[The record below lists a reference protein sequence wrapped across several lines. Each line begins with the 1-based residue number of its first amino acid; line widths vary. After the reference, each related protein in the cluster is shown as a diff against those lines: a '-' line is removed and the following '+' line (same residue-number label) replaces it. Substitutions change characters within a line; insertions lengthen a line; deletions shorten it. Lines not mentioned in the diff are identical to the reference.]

1 MLRVVD
7 ANFWLS
13 LLLLLLLLLQPPFGT
28 FRQFLIILGNPK
40 HRFLGLFVCRT
51 VGNGARFL
59 GALAPMLR
67 VVDGDFSHSSEG
79 SALKRSPRLIKAKS
93 QGSFKPRAAALS
105 RTVCAHGTRAVVA
118 QQIESGKPCSLLG
131 RRRGRQ
137 RRRLSM
143 RSRSTVGYNP
153 GSVLMNR
160 LIGKDNPLRW

>member
-40 HRFLGLFVCRT
+40 HRFLGLFVGRT

-93 QGSFKPRAAALS
+93 QGSFKPRAVALS
-105 RTVCAHGTRAVVA
+105 RTVCAFGTRA
-118 QQIESGKPCSLLG
+118 QQTEWKSRARCSAG
-131 RRRGRQ
+131 GAGTTGHQCGHARQ
-137 RRRLSM
+137 S
-143 RSRSTVGYNP
+143 STIRVQC
-153 GSVLMNR
+153 
-160 LIGKDNPLRW
+160 